1 MAKSNNVD
9 ASVYV
14 KMMTDAGI
22 DKEEATESVNKLIS
36 FFTENYPD
44 EKPDTMK
51 NFLSIK
57 VIDKIKGAKANKY
70 KVAIVAVGPRED
82 SNQVMRNIAL
92 KAFNNDRDAAL
103 SNGMIKIGRDGKPI
117 AIDHKKFLDR
127 ENTKENKNYGKPYP
141 PKFRREIILL
151 YNGELIKAY
160 GDVDVQAG
168 MMYDVY
174 GGISEN
180 TGTMYINSEPSPK
193 MNKKIGEIEFFDE
206 IYAAAKN
213 SSFALSVASSLETDE
228 KGILLVK
235 GTANSVITTQSG
247 SAKIALSDD
256 EGHILSVFSPYGEES
271 YVAPMLEVSQG
282 NDVIVVGRVRD
293 ASDPKYGRQMSCI
306 GVVVNPR
313 VTAISKALTDSKN
326 LDY

>member
-70 KVAIVAVGPRED
+70 KVAVVAIGPRED
-82 SNQVMRNIAL
+82 SNQVMRNIAI
-92 KAFNNDRDAAL
+92 KAYNNDRDAAL
-103 SNGMIKIGRDGKPI
+103 SNGMVKIGRDGKPV
-117 AIDHKKFLDR
+117 AIDHRKFLDR
-127 ENTKENKNYGKPYP
+127 ENTKENKNYGKTYP
-141 PKFRREIILL
+141 PKFRREMIVL
-151 YNGELIKAY
+151 YNGELVKAY
-160 GDVDVQAG
+160 GDVELQAG
-168 MMYDVY
+168 MMYDVF
-174 GGISEN
+174 GGISTN

-193 MNKKIGEIEFFDE
+193 MNKKVADIEFFDGV
-206 IYAAAKN
+206 YTAAK
-213 SSFALSVASSLETDE
+213 SAAFAMSVANSLETDE

-235 GTANSVITTQSG
+235 GTANSVGTTQSG
-247 SAKIALSDD
+247 SAKIALADD
-256 EGHILSVFSPYGEES
+256 EGHILSVFSPYGEEA

-282 NDVIVVGRVRD
+282 SDVIVVGRVRD

-306 GVVVNPR
+306 GVVINPKA
-313 VTAISKALTDSKN
+313 TAIGKALADSKN